1 MEIVSEEMPLIVF
14 NPLGDCCSK
23 DKIVSHHLSA
33 RDGRFVVV
41 LEKPCYI
48 QFEYL
53 VYYETRITGK
63 LSYGAITDLKGIQVQ
78 SLFFWFDLDEI
89 RVDLP
94 PSDSIYF
101 TVGIMNKSSM
111 SISSRMFILA
121 GTGFRL
127 VLLEASSASVSSILS
142 IYINIK
148 VEDAQGH
155 EALIE
160 GLTDSIAGSF
170 VYSIMTLS
178 YNICFLKQREVE
190 S

>member
-1 MEIVSEEMPLIVF
+1 M
-14 NPLGDCCSK
+14 K
-23 DKIVSHHLSA
+23 
-33 RDGRFVVV
+33 
-41 LEKPCYI
+41 
-48 QFEYL
+48 
-53 VYYETRITGK
+53 
-63 LSYGAITDLKGIQVQ
+63 
-78 SLFFWFDLDEI
+78 
-89 RVDLP
+89 
-94 PSDSIYF
+94 
-101 TVGIMNKSSM
+101 KSSM

-127 VLLEASSASVSSILS
+127 VLLEASSASVSSIFS

-170 VYSIMTLS
+170 VYSIMILS

-190 S
+190 SERIEKMPEEHAAVNLLSNCARGST